1 MNRDHFHD
9 LRENYGKAS
18 LDRSDLVSNPIDQF
32 RVWFNE
38 AMDYGIKEP
47 NAMTLSTV
55 NEKGEP
61 SGRIVLMKDLTSEGV
76 IFYTNLKS
84 NKAKEISYCNKVSLT
99 FLWLE
104 MERQIR
110 INGKA
115 TQVPEDVATSYFQSR
130 PKASQIGAWASAQ
143 SEVIQG
149 RDGLEARVK
158 DLEDQYKN
166 EECLPKP
173 PFWSGYLVTPKQ
185 IEFWQGRK
193 NRLHDRMRYELKG
206 DKDWQIVRLS
216 P

>member
-130 PKASQIGAWASAQ
+130 PKASQIGAWASTQ

>member
-18 LDRSDLVSNPIDQF
+18 LDRFDLVSNPIDQF
-32 RVWFNE
+32 RNWFNE

-55 NEKGEP
+55 NDKGEP

-84 NKAKEISYCNKVSLT
+84 NKAKEISCCNKVSLT

-104 MERQIR
+104 MERQVR
-110 INGKA
+110 ISGKA
-115 TQVPEDVATSYFQSR
+115 TQVSENVATSYFQSR

-166 EECLPKP
+166 EEYLPKP
-173 PFWSGYLVTPKQ
+173 PFWGGYLVTPTQ

>member
-149 RDGLEARVK
+149 RDGLEAKVK